1 LKTSIIIC
9 SYNEEKTIS
18 DVIISCCKYNP
29 DAEIIVVD
37 DGSVD
42 RTETILTSLAK
53 DYTFKYERFK
63 KNKGKSYAMAHGVEV
78 SSNEIILFFDAD
90 VTNIKKEHFI
100 NLLKPLTD
108 DTADMVLGQPSE
120 TLIDFRINPFKSLT
134 GERAVLKKDIVP
146 ILNDIRHIKFG
157 VETYIN
163 LYYQS
168 EGKRIQYI
176 LLEGLVHPSEYGKT
190 STIKATTKYVKEGG
204 EIAAAMMNN
213 YELILKRFNKNTA
226 KNIDAVQVELNKKL
240 TSLKN
245 KINIK
250 K

>member
-1 LKTSIIIC
+1 MKTSIIIC

>member
-1 LKTSIIIC
+1 MKTSIIIC

-63 KNKGKSYAMAHGVEV
+63 ENKGKSYAMAHGVEV